1 MTTPRLV
8 KNILVGVGSLYVSAP
23 LNTSTFVPDD
33 GSGYATPETNWTNAG
48 FTMDGL
54 EVVFEPD
61 HVDIMVDQ
69 LGDAAKLVE
78 QSTKVTI
85 KTTLAEATLAN
96 LAIAW
101 GYDETSTSTLSGKY
115 TSGTDEIF
123 NIGIFATGI
132 PLERSLFFV
141 GKGPGGVRRT
151 YMTWRVIAVSSSGH
165 SYKRGEA
172 TVFPVEF
179 RVMPQSTRTGNE
191 YGVIT
196 DTAVNA

>member
-1 MTTPRLV
+1 MPKQV
-8 KNILVGVGSLYVSAP
+8 KNILVGVGELYVSAP
-23 LNTSTFVPDD
+23 LNPSTLVPDD
-33 GSGYATPETNWTNAG
+33 GSGFATPETNWTNVG
-48 FTMDGL
+48 FTMEGL

-101 GYDETSTSTLSGKY
+101 GYDETSAAGLSGKY
-115 TSGTDEIF
+115 VDGTDEVF

-132 PLERSLFFV
+132 PLERALYFV
-141 GKGPGGVRRT
+141 GKGPGGVKRT
-151 YMTWRVIAVSSSGH
+151 YTTWRVIAVSSSGH

-172 TVFPVEF
+172 TVYPVEF
-179 RVMPQSTRTGNE
+179 RVLAQSTKTGNE
-191 YGVIT
+191 YGVIR
-196 DTAVNA
+196 DVAVLA